1 MLLRMQRLRYTV
13 ERQKRFDFTQLTARA
28 FFGRTK
34 FFQAGG
40 CVFCMMKKRFFNSSV
55 FFFHTEVVCLKKA
68 LQRHYTFSLLLS
80 FFVTLVVLITTTPAA
95 IKNVLPANPLFPR
108 HQRRQTAM
116 LLFAT
121 RDERTRGQRRI

>member
-1 MLLRMQRLRYTV
+1 M
-13 ERQKRFDFTQLTARA
+13 
-28 FFGRTK
+28 
-34 FFQAGG
+34 
-40 CVFCMMKKRFFNSSV
+40 SSV
-55 FFFHTEVVCLKKA
+55 PFPVVVDVGNTTTTTTVSAVVFRLVV
-68 LQRHYTFSLLLS
+68 LLLS